1 MTMYYTELNG
11 AEPTVSIQVKDTKYT
26 FTNESLAILI
36 EEKDNLKTKLEEKQ
50 NLIDTHWENKHKMRK
65 EIYEF
70 FSARYE
76 TGDTEITCSKEDVNE
91 LLESIGADMLKTLWT
106 ISGRIEFT
114 VTDIEAESEDDAY
127 QIVENGI
134 AIGFLNHTT
143 SCHGVKR
150 ILWIIFF

>member
-26 FTNESLAILI
+26 FTNESLTRLI
-36 EEKDNLKTKLEEKQ
+36 EEKDSLKTKLEEKQ

-65 EIYEF
+65 QVYEF
-70 FSARYE
+70 FSSRYE

-127 QIVENGI
+127 QIVENSITVELDGNTVDDWSLDI
-134 AIGFLNHTT
+134 TDTNEQ
-143 SCHGVKR
+143 
-150 ILWIIFF
+150 

>member
-1 MTMYYTELNG
+1 MYYTELNG

-26 FTNESLAILI
+26 FTNESLTRLI

-134 AIGFLNHTT
+134 AIELDGDTVGDWSLD
-143 SCHGVKR
+143 
-150 ILWIIFF
+150 IISTDEQ

>member
-26 FTNESLAILI
+26 FTSESLTRLI
-36 EEKDNLKTKLEEKQ
+36 EDKDNLKTKLEEKQ

-106 ISGRIEFT
+106 INGRIEFT

-134 AIGFLNHTT
+134 AIELDGDTVGDWSLDIT
-143 SCHGVKR
+143 STDEQ
-150 ILWIIFF
+150 

>member
-1 MTMYYTELNG
+1 MYYTELNG

-26 FTNESLAILI
+26 FTNESLTRLI
-36 EEKDNLKTKLEEKQ
+36 EEKDNLKIKLEEKQ

-134 AIGFLNHTT
+134 AIELDGDTVGDWSLDIT
-143 SCHGVKR
+143 STDEQ
-150 ILWIIFF
+150 

>member
-1 MTMYYTELNG
+1 MYYSEVDG
-11 AEPTVSIQVKDTKYT
+11 IEPTVSIQVKDTKYT
-26 FTNESLAILI
+26 FTNESLTRLI

-134 AIGFLNHTT
+134 AIELDGDTVGDWSLDIT
-143 SCHGVKR
+143 STDEQ
-150 ILWIIFF
+150 

>member
-1 MTMYYTELNG
+1 MYYTELNG

-26 FTNESLAILI
+26 FTNESLTRLI

-127 QIVENGI
+127 LIVENGI
-134 AIGFLNHTT
+134 AIELDGDTVGDWSLDIT
-143 SCHGVKR
+143 STDEQ
-150 ILWIIFF
+150 

>member
-1 MTMYYTELNG
+1 MYYTELNG

-26 FTNESLAILI
+26 FTNESLTRLI

-134 AIGFLNHTT
+134 AIELDGDTVGDWSLDIT
-143 SCHGVKR
+143 STDEQ
-150 ILWIIFF
+150 

>member
-26 FTNESLAILI
+26 FTNESLTRLI

-65 EIYEF
+65 QVYEF
-70 FSARYE
+70 FSSRYE

-127 QIVENGI
+127 QIVENSITVELDGNTVDDWSLDI
-134 AIGFLNHTT
+134 TDTNEQ
-143 SCHGVKR
+143 
-150 ILWIIFF
+150 

>member
-26 FTNESLAILI
+26 FTNESLTRLI

-134 AIGFLNHTT
+134 AIELDGDTVGDWSLD
-143 SCHGVKR
+143 
-150 ILWIIFF
+150 IISTDEQ

>member
-26 FTNESLAILI
+26 FTNESLARLI

-106 ISGRIEFT
+106 INGRIEFT

-134 AIGFLNHTT
+134 AIELDGDTVGDWSLDIT
-143 SCHGVKR
+143 STDEQ
-150 ILWIIFF
+150 

>member
-11 AEPTVSIQVKDTKYT
+11 VEPTVSIQVKDTKYT
-26 FTNESLAILI
+26 FTNESLTRLI

-134 AIGFLNHTT
+134 AIELDGDTVGDWSLDIT
-143 SCHGVKR
+143 STDEQ
-150 ILWIIFF
+150 

>member
-26 FTNESLAILI
+26 FTNESLARLI

-106 ISGRIEFT
+106 INGRIEFT

-134 AIGFLNHTT
+134 AIELDGDTVSDWSLDIT
-143 SCHGVKR
+143 STDEQ
-150 ILWIIFF
+150 

>member
-1 MTMYYTELNG
+1 MYYTELNG

-26 FTNESLAILI
+26 FTNESLTRLI

-134 AIGFLNHTT
+134 AIELDGDTVSDWSLDIT
-143 SCHGVKR
+143 STDEQ
-150 ILWIIFF
+150 

>member
-1 MTMYYTELNG
+1 MTMYYTELDG

-26 FTNESLAILI
+26 FTSESLTRLI
-36 EEKDNLKTKLEEKQ
+36 EEKDNLKIKLEEKQ

-65 EIYEF
+65 QVYEF

-91 LLESIGADMLKTLWT
+91 LLEFIGADMLKTLWT

-127 QIVENGI
+127 QIVENSITVELDGNTVDDWS
-134 AIGFLNHTT
+134 LD
-143 SCHGVKR
+143 
-150 ILWIIFF
+150 IISTDEQ

>member
-134 AIGFLNHTT
+134 AIELDGDTVGDWSLDIT
-143 SCHGVKR
+143 STDEQ
-150 ILWIIFF
+150 

>member
-1 MTMYYTELNG
+1 MYYTELNG

-26 FTNESLAILI
+26 FTNESLTRLI
-36 EEKDNLKTKLEEKQ
+36 EEKDSLKTKLEEKQ

-134 AIGFLNHTT
+134 AIELDGDTVGDWSLDIT
-143 SCHGVKR
+143 STDEQ
-150 ILWIIFF
+150 

>member
-26 FTNESLAILI
+26 FTNESLARLI

-134 AIGFLNHTT
+134 AIELDGDTVGDWSLDIT
-143 SCHGVKR
+143 STDEQ
-150 ILWIIFF
+150 

>member
-26 FTNESLAILI
+26 FTNESLTRLI
-36 EEKDNLKTKLEEKQ
+36 EEKDSLKTKLEEKQ

-127 QIVENGI
+127 QIVENSITVELDGNTVDDWSLDI
-134 AIGFLNHTT
+134 TDTNEQ
-143 SCHGVKR
+143 
-150 ILWIIFF
+150 

>member
-1 MTMYYTELNG
+1 MTIYYTELDG
-11 AEPTVSIQVKDTKYT
+11 AEPTVSIQVRDTKYT
-26 FTNESLAILI
+26 FTSESLTRLI
-36 EEKDNLKTKLEEKQ
+36 EEKDNLKTRLEEKQ

-65 EIYEF
+65 EIYQF

-134 AIGFLNHTT
+134 AIELDGDTVGDWSLDIT
-143 SCHGVKR
+143 STDEQ
-150 ILWIIFF
+150 

>member
-26 FTNESLAILI
+26 FTNESLTRLI
-36 EEKDNLKTKLEEKQ
+36 EEKDSLKTKLEEKQ

-134 AIGFLNHTT
+134 AIELDGDTVGDWSLDIT
-143 SCHGVKR
+143 STDEQ
-150 ILWIIFF
+150 

>member
-26 FTNESLAILI
+26 FTNESLTRLI

-134 AIGFLNHTT
+134 AIELDGDTVSDWSLDIT
-143 SCHGVKR
+143 STDEQ
-150 ILWIIFF
+150 

>member
-26 FTNESLAILI
+26 FTNESLTRLI
-36 EEKDNLKTKLEEKQ
+36 EEKDNLKIKLEEKQ

-134 AIGFLNHTT
+134 AIELDGDTVGDWSLDIT
-143 SCHGVKR
+143 STDEQ
-150 ILWIIFF
+150 